1 MIGPGSDKNDD
12 GCQWITFA
20 KVFIFEHLDDNDKNN
35 ENGETDNNDD
45 GRGWITFARFN
56 PPFCETLT
64 GPNVASNSLDQHGE
78 EITNLE

>member
-1 MIGPGSDKNDD
+1 MMVMVVGG
-12 GCQWITFA
+12 WITFA
-20 KVFIFEHLDDNDKNN
+20 GLCIFEDLDENDND
-35 ENGETDNNDD
+35 DD
-45 GRGWITFARFN
+45 GRGWITFARLN